1 MGMKID
7 QTTKEEEAS
16 RLQTLI
22 DASNISSQAEFAR
35 RCEAPGGKSMLSQ
48 HLKCIRPISL
58 ESAIAYAI
66 GLNKPLSA
74 ISPRLDALVRRIPK
88 ADPPYPAT
96 QQQPAPCATEPANVA
111 LFPTNSFS
119 PTVMEIAKI
128 AETMSRDGQMMLL
141 GHAQLLAGQHPRDKA
156 NTAK

>member
-16 RLQTLI
+16 RLQALI
-22 DASNISSQAEFAR
+22 DDSRISSQAEFAR

-88 ADPPYPAT
+88 ANQPYPSAT
-96 QQQPAPCATEPANVA
+96 PQPVPCASEPASVA
-111 LFPTNSFS
+111 LFPSNSFS
-119 PTVMEIAKI
+119 PTVMEIAKV
-128 AETMSRDGQMMLL
+128 AETMNRDGQMMLL
-141 GHAQLLAGQHPRDKA
+141 GQAQLLAGQHPRDKA

>member
-1 MGMKID
+1 MKID
-7 QTTKEEEAS
+7 QTTKEEEAA
-16 RLQTLI
+16 RLQSLI
-22 DASNISSQAEFAR
+22 DDSNISSQAEFAR

-88 ADPPYPAT
+88 SDPPYPAA
-96 QQQPAPCATEPANVA
+96 QSQPAQVSSEPPNVA
-111 LFPTNSFS
+111 LFPINSFS
-119 PTVMEIAKI
+119 PTVMEIAKV
-128 AETMSRDGQMMLL
+128 AATMNRDGQMMLL
-141 GHAQLLAGQHPRDKA
+141 GQAQLLSGQHPRDKA
-156 NTAK
+156 NAAK